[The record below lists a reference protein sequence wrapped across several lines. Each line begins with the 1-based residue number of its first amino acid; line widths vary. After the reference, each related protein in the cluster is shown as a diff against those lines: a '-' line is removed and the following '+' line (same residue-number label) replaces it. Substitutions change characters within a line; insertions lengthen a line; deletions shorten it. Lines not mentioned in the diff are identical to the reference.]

1 VSAERL
7 VRPPSSRVWMHRGAL
22 TVLGAHGRAL
32 RFDGASADLAQAVL
46 EHLTLPRDRAE
57 LLAHL
62 ADLTGAPLTDTAV
75 VDQLLT
81 ALRGVGAVVVH
92 TPAPTAAPSGRR
104 VVLGITGAIAAA
116 HAPLLVSLCLREGWS
131 VRLAATRNALRFVSA
146 RALEAIA
153 HAPVHASHW
162 HPPAGVTV
170 PHIELARDAELV
182 LVAPCSATTLSR
194 IARGDCSDVVSA
206 TALSTRAPVLL
217 APSMNEAMYASE
229 AVQRNLRQVRDD
241 GFHVVLPTAGV
252 EVAEAPRDRGPM
264 LGPAPVADD
273 LVAIARALLAAHTPT
288 LPRDAAAWDAVWR
301 GASVAALPWTV
312 EAPEADLAAA
322 LSAFARTGA
331 AALDLGTGAGTVAR
345 HLAAAGCRVTACD
358 ASPAA
363 VAHARAAPGGEAID
377 WRVDDVTA
385 SALDGR
391 FELVADRALLHVLP
405 PSQRERWVDLVRRVA
420 APGAAVVALCHDAS
434 ESGAAG
440 THGFAEA
447 ELRAL
452 LGGLCEEVRVA
463 SSVMRGP
470 GGTRRRA
477 WLATGRARG

>member
-1 VSAERL
+1 MSAERL
-7 VRPPSSRVWMHRGAL
+7 VRPPSSRVWMHRGSL
-22 TVLGAHGRAL
+22 TVLGANGRAL

-62 ADLTGAPLTDTAV
+62 AELTGAALGDTAV
-75 VDQLLT
+75 IDQLLA
-81 ALRGVGAVVVH
+81 ALRGVGAIV
-92 TPAPTAAPSGRR
+92 TYAPAQAAAPSGRR

-162 HPPAGVTV
+162 RPPAGVTV

-182 LVAPCSATTLSR
+182 MVAPCSATTLSR

-241 GFHVVLPTAGV
+241 GFHVALPGAGV

-273 LVAIARALLAAHTPT
+273 LVAIARALLASHTPA
-288 LPRDAAAWDAVWR
+288 LPRDAAAWDDVWR
-301 GASVAALPWTV
+301 STPAAALPWTV
-312 EAPEADLAAA
+312 DAPEPDLAAA
-322 LSAFARTGA
+322 LSALARTGR

-358 ASPAA
+358 LSPAA
-363 VAHARAAPGGEAID
+363 VAVARAAPGGDVID
-377 WRVDDVTA
+377 WRVDDLTA
-385 SALDGR
+385 SALDGS
-391 FELVADRALLHVLP
+391 FGLVADRALLHVLHP
-405 PSQRERWVDLVRRVA
+405 AQRAQWVALVRRVA
-420 APGAAVVALCHDAS
+420 APGAAVVVLCHDAS
-434 ESGAAG
+434 ESAAAG
-440 THGFAEA
+440 THGLAEA

-452 LGGLCEEVRVA
+452 LGALGDEVRVA
-463 SSVMRGP
+463 PSTMRGP
-470 GGTRRRA
+470 GGLRRRA
-477 WLATGRARG
+477 WLATARARG